1 MKTNNDD
8 IEKSALLAESKT
20 AEIEKYLKSKLT
32 PERYAH
38 VLSVRELALDLAKK
52 YGADLQKVN
61 LAALLHDCA
70 KWMSTSDL
78 YEAAANHRIQL
89 DEVEHHNPSLVHAPI
104 GALLAVSHFD
114 VDNPEILN
122 AIRLHTT
129 GATGMTLIDKILYVA
144 DFAEPKRNYAEAHSV
159 REIAYQNLN
168 EAVFE
173 VSRYKI
179 EHLLAKGVLIHP
191 HTIDAYNSAL
201 REISEPTR
209 KQ

>member
-8 IEKSALLAESKT
+8 IEKAALLAEPK
-20 AEIEKYLKSKLT
+20 AVEIEKYLKSRLT
-32 PERYAH
+32 PERYVH
-38 VLSVRELALDLAKK
+38 VLSVRDLALDLAKK

-70 KWMSTSDL
+70 KWMSTSEL
-78 YEAAANHRIQL
+78 YESAADHRIQL

-104 GALLAVSHFD
+104 GAMLAVSHFD
-114 VDNPEILN
+114 VDIPEILN
-122 AIRLHTT
+122 AIRIHTT
-129 GATGMTLIDKILYVA
+129 GSGRMTLIDKILYVA

-209 KQ
+209 KR